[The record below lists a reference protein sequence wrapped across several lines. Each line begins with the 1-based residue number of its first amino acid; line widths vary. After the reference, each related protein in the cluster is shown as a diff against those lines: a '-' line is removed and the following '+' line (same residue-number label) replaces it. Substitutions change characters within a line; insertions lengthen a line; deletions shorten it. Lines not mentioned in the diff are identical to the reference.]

1 MPLNINKLQKLIDA
15 GKFRKSD
22 IIASS
27 GISKGTLENVL
38 KGLDPKVSTL
48 QAIATA
54 VGVSISYFFDE
65 EDIQIRAAGR
75 DYTENDHSRHYGTEY
90 SGTMSAT
97 EADLRDQ
104 IATLK
109 SQLEDK
115 ERIIKL
121 MEGKI

>member
-1 MPLNINKLQKLIDA
+1 MSLNISKLQRMIDE

-27 GISKGTLENVL
+27 GISKGTLDNVL

-48 QAIATA
+48 QAIADA
-54 VGVSISYFFDE
+54 VGVNISYFFDE
-65 EDIQIRAAGR
+65 EKIQVKLAGR
-75 DYTENDHSRHYGTEY
+75 DFTENDQSNHYGTEN
-90 SGTMSAT
+90 SGTFSSL

-121 MEGKI
+121 LESK